1 MKKRIKRKLRKWR
14 RRLLRNIICLIVG
27 VVYAI
32 YLLIR
37 GFNNMVASLFMK
49 LPRVT
54 RVSIIYLLILGTGL
68 ALKNSFRNVNFEIST
83 NIFERVGVPV
93 VAEEKCTRDHET
105 SCKIEEKGKELGLT
119 KEQINISIAISRWE
133 TGNYTSKAFISNNNV
148 GGMMCNSGLIV
159 YENLEQGIEAFLTNL
174 KYNYFDIGLDTLDK
188 IQPKYCPIGASND
201 PSGLNK
207 YWLNG
212 TKKMYELE
220 VK

>member
-14 RRLLRNIICLIVG
+14 IRLLRNLICLIVG
-27 VVYAI
+27 GVYAI

-37 GFNNMVASLFMK
+37 GFNNLIANLFMK

-68 ALKNSFRNVNFEIST
+68 ALKKSFKNVSFEVST

-93 VAEEKCTRDHET
+93 VADKCTREHET

-159 YENLEQGIEAFLTNL
+159 YEKFGTRNR
-174 KYNYFDIGLDTLDK
+174 
-188 IQPKYCPIGASND
+188 SNF
-201 PSGLNK
+201 
-207 YWLNG
+207 
-212 TKKMYELE
+212 
-220 VK
+220 

>member
-1 MKKRIKRKLRKWR
+1 MKKRIKRKLRKWG

-27 VVYAI
+27 VAYAI

-37 GFNNMVASLFMK
+37 GFNNLVANLFMK

-68 ALKNSFRNVNFEIST
+68 ALKNSFKNVTFEVST
-83 NIFERVGVPV
+83 NIMQKVGVPV
-93 VAEEKCTRDHET
+93 VAETCQREHET
-105 SCKIEEKGKELGLT
+105 SCKIEEKGKELGMT
-119 KEQINISIAISRWE
+119 EEQINISIAISRWE
-133 TGNYTSKAFISNNNV
+133 TGNYTSKAYYNNNNV

-188 IQPKYCPIGASND
+188 IQPKYCPVGASND
-201 PSGLNK
+201 PTGLNQ

-212 TKKMYELE
+212 TKKIYNSLE
-220 VK
+220 G

>member
-1 MKKRIKRKLRKWR
+1 MKKRLKRKLRKWG

-37 GFNNMVASLFMK
+37 GFNNLVVSLFMK
-49 LPRVT
+49 LPRIT

-68 ALKNSFRNVNFEIST
+68 ALKHSFKNVTFEVST
-83 NIFERVGVPV
+83 NIMQKVGVPV
-93 VAEEKCTRDHET
+93 VAETCTREHET

-119 KEQINISIAISRWE
+119 EEQINISIAISRWE
-133 TGNYTSKAFISNNNV
+133 TGNYTSKAYYSNNNV
-148 GGMMCNSGLIV
+148 GGMMCDSGLIV
-159 YENLEQGIEAFLTNL
+159 YESLEQGIEAFLTNL
-174 KYNYFDIGLDTLDK
+174 KYNYFDLGLDTLDK

-212 TKKMYELE
+212 TKRMLELE
-220 VK
+220 E